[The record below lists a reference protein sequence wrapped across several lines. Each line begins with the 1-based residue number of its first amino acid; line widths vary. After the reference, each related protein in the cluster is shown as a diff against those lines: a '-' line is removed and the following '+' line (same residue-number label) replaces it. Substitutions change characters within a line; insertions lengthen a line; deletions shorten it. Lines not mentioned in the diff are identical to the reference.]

1 MTLPA
6 LFSFWAFS
14 MMFVLT
20 PGADW
25 AYAMSAGIRGRFV
38 VSAVVGLLTGYVM
51 LTLIVAAGIGILI
64 VGKPLLMLLLTIVG
78 ALYLIWLG
86 SRMLL
91 NPPEPEA
98 QNNTFRNESRYNVA
112 LHGALVS
119 GLNPK
124 AFMFFLAFLPPFTM
138 ATASWS
144 ISVQLFVLGMVH
156 TLSCSVVYLFVG
168 IGAHLILSARPT
180 AARFIGRLSGI
191 IMLLLG
197 VFLLYREVIQ
207 G

>member
-1 MTLPA
+1 MTAAA

-25 AYAMSAGIRGRFV
+25 AYAMSAGIRGRYIF
-38 VSAVVGLLTGYVM
+38 SAVFGLLLGYVV
-51 LTLIVAAGIGILI
+51 LTAIVAAGIGILI
-64 VGKPLLMLLLTIVG
+64 SGNHLLMLLLATGG

-86 SRMLL
+86 IGMLRNPLVRWQRTTPLRMRAGIKLL
-91 NPPEPEA
+91 L
-98 QNNTFRNESRYNVA
+98 QGS
-112 LHGALVS
+112 LVS

-124 AFMFFLAFLPPFTM
+124 AFMFFLAFLPPFTT

-144 ISVQLFVLGMVH
+144 MPIQLFALGMIH
-156 TLSCSVVYLFVG
+156 TMSCSVVYLLVG
-168 IGAHLILSARPT
+168 IGARLVLSARPA
-180 AARFIGRLSGI
+180 AARFVGRLSGV
-191 IMLLLG
+191 IMLGLG
-197 VFLLYREVIQ
+197 IFLIYRQITS

>member
-1 MTLPA
+1 MTAAA

-25 AYAMSAGIRGRFV
+25 AYAMSAGIRGRYIF
-38 VSAVVGLLTGYVM
+38 SAVLGLLLGYVV
-51 LTLIVAAGIGILI
+51 LTAIVAAGIGILI
-64 VGKPLLMLLLTIVG
+64 SGNHLLMLLLATGG

-86 SRMLL
+86 IGMLR
-91 NPPEPEA
+91 NPPGPVAEDRTSP
-98 QNNTFRNESRYNVA
+98 NESWYKVA
-112 LHGALVS
+112 LQGSLVS

-124 AFMFFLAFLPPFTM
+124 AFMFFLAFLPPFTT

-144 ISVQLFVLGMVH
+144 MPIQLFALGMIH
-156 TLSCSVVYLFVG
+156 TMSCSVVYLLVG
-168 IGAHLILSARPT
+168 IGARLVLSARPA
-180 AARFIGRLSGI
+180 AARFVGRLSGV
-191 IMLLLG
+191 IMLGLG
-197 VFLLYREVIQ
+197 IFLIYRQITS